1 MTESRPSISS
11 GADDPPDEPQPPS
24 NDPLRDM
31 RTEVNAY
38 AGAILVKLL
47 AIVNEMPGRRR
58 DEIQGIEREIHEM
71 LAFVDPQL
79 AAELDNQPF
88 VADIEQTTSDQEPD
102 ERPRLASLID
112 ERVEALIDRL
122 EQADLQA
129 ETTIELVRELRGTL
143 YTLRED
149 LRQQHDATTEALQSL
164 TSTTRSLHYTVTAL
178 SARSEQIT
186 DLTGVAEEQIRVGV
200 WKYALIAGLSSGAI
214 VAAIIAF
221 ISLAI

>member
-1 MTESRPSISS
+1 VTESRPTISP
-11 GADDPPDEPQPPS
+11 ANDIPDEPHLPS
-24 NDPLRDM
+24 NDPMREM

-38 AGAILVKLL
+38 AGAILLKLL

-58 DEIQGIEREIHEM
+58 DEIQRIDREIRQM

-79 AAELDNQPF
+79 AAELDRQPPIL
-88 VADIEQTTSDQEPD
+88 APDDETAEPNRNNGELPATRVE
-102 ERPRLASLID
+102 ERI
-112 ERVEALIDRL
+112 EALIGRL
-122 EQADLQA
+122 EASDLRD
-129 ETTIELVRELRGTL
+129 ETTVELLRDLRATV

-149 LRQQHDATTEALQSL
+149 LRTQHDTTTEALQSL
-164 TSTTRSLHYTVTAL
+164 ISTTRSLHYTVTAL

-186 DLTGVAEEQIRVGV
+186 DLSGIAEEQIRVGV
-200 WKYALIAGLSSGAI
+200 WKYALIAGISSGAI